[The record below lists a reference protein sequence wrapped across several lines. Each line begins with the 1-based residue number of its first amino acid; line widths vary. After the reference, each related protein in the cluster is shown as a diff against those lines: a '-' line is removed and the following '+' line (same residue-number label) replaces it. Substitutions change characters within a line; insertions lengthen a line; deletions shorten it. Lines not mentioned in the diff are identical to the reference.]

1 MKPGERGAA
10 LLTVLL
16 LVAVMAALATSA
28 LERLR
33 LSTRLAVNAG
43 AIEQGRLYAVAAE
56 QLATVR
62 VGDLVEAERAPDP
75 SWNGRTSR
83 LPLPAGLATARLRD
97 GGNCFNLNSVVTGQ
111 AGLPGAPLSVR
122 PAGLVQFTHLMQA
135 LGVGE
140 NEARRVAAALV
151 DWIDTDTVAMLDGA
165 EDAAYSRRTPAY
177 RTGNTFLADPSELR
191 AVAGVTP
198 EIYAKLQPWICALP
212 TSDLSPINLNTIQPE
227 QAPLIAML
235 FPEPVAP
242 DRARALIAAR
252 PAGGWESGAAF
263 WNAAS
268 RAGLVGGG
276 EAQQQVQLRTRWFA
290 LDITVELGVARIE
303 EVALIDARLLP
314 ARVVRRSWGE
324 GA

>member
-16 LVAVMAALATSA
+16 LVSVMAALAASA

-33 LSTRLAVNAG
+33 LSTRLAANAG
-43 AIEQGRLYAVAAE
+43 AIEQARLYAVAAE
-56 QLATVR
+56 QIATAR
-62 VGDLVEAERAPDP
+62 VNDLVEAERAPDP
-75 SWNGRTSR
+75 RWNGRTSR
-83 LPLPAGLATARLRD
+83 LPLPAGVATARLRD

-111 AGLPGAPLSVR
+111 AGLPNAPLTVR
-122 PAGLVQFTHLMQA
+122 PAGLMQFTHLMQA

-140 NEARRVAAALV
+140 IEARRIATALADWV
-151 DWIDTDTVAMLDGA
+151 DSDTAAMLDGA
-165 EDAAYSRRTPAY
+165 EDAAYAARTPPY

-198 EIYAKLQPWICALP
+198 EIFAKLKPWVCALP
-212 TSDLSPINLNTIQPE
+212 TSDLSPININTVAPD
-227 QAPLIAML
+227 QAPLVAML
-235 FPEPVAP
+235 FPEPVPAERV
-242 DRARALIAAR
+242 RAVLAAR
-252 PAGGWESGAAF
+252 PAGGWDSGAAF
-263 WNAAS
+263 WNEAS

-290 LDITVELGVARIE
+290 LDIRVELGTAQIE
-303 EVALIDARLLP
+303 EQALIDARLLP
-314 ARVVRRSWGE
+314 ARIVRRSWGE